1 MACSVWRWRSL
12 SARGPWWP
20 RPPKELSVKLPSVPW
35 GRRGASFMAD
45 VQSSGVSDSLRP
57 CELSPTRLLCPWDFP
72 DRNTGVDCHFLLQ
85 RIFPTLDQTHVS
97 CVGKWILYRRATGKP
112 GSASGWFKTKIQTCC
127 LQWLR
132 RSNALLFSAGSV
144 LSFKMHTCTQTLAW
158 AQIYKH
164 ITVTMSKYWFG

>member
-1 MACSVWRWRSL
+1 MFYLRCQAELAHGNFSVNVCRANEEQNFSICRFKCAVHTNSICFPSQMACSVWRWRSL

-35 GRRGASFMAD
+35 GRRGASFVAD

-112 GSASGWFKTKIQTCC
+112 GSASG
-127 LQWLR
+127 
-132 RSNALLFSAGSV
+132 
-144 LSFKMHTCTQTLAW
+144 
-158 AQIYKH
+158 
-164 ITVTMSKYWFG
+164 